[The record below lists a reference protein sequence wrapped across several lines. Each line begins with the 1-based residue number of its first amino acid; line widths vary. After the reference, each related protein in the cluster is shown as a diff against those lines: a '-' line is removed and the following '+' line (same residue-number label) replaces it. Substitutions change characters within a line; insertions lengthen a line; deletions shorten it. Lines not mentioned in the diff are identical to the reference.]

1 MSSEQKNLA
10 HDSQKFKNNNQERE
24 KMTHYLIN
32 FSIYTLAM
40 IGIIFAALFVFKT
53 FSNKCFSKKS
63 AMLNIEDSMSLSP
76 RKTLYIVNA
85 RNEKFLIAADIDRTS
100 LIAKLNTKEE
110 DATVREDKSFKL
122 SSFDG
127 IESLNE
133 FASIIDFNKEKAK
146 KGPMMRELAKKLKYD
161 LVTR

>member
-1 MSSEQKNLA
+1 
-10 HDSQKFKNNNQERE
+10 
-24 KMTHYLIN
+24 MTNYLIN

-63 AMLNIEDSMSLSP
+63 AMLSIEDSMSLSP

-85 RNEKFLIAADIDRTS
+85 ENEKFLIAADIDRTS
-100 LIAKLNTKEE
+100 LIAKLGNKEE
-110 DATVREDKSFKL
+110 TVKIREDKSSDL

-127 IESLNE
+127 IEGLSE
-133 FASIIDFNKEKAK
+133 FASIIDFNREKAK
-146 KGPMMRELAKKLKYD
+146 KGPMMRELARKLKS
-161 LVTR
+161 

>member
-1 MSSEQKNLA
+1 
-10 HDSQKFKNNNQERE
+10 
-24 KMTHYLIN
+24 MTNYLIN

-63 AMLNIEDSMSLSP
+63 AMLSIEGSMSLSP

-85 RNEKFLIAADIDRTS
+85 KNEKFLIAADIDRTS
-100 LIAKLNTKEE
+100 LIAKLSNMEE
-110 DATVREDKSFKL
+110 TVNIREDKSSDL

-127 IESLNE
+127 IESLSE
-133 FASIIDFNKEKAK
+133 FASVIDFKKERSK
-146 KGPMMRELAKKLKYD
+146 KEPMMKELARKLS
-161 LVTR
+161 VM